1 MHAKLVHIYLSFS
14 KSDFQIGQNIGQKH
28 SVNEDSINKAI
39 FSSPT
44 TQHTLF
50 INVTEIKL

>member
-14 KSDFQIGQNIGQKH
+14 KSDFQIGQYIGQKH